1 MANTTS
7 NMLELGSK
15 ASDFCLPDTDG
26 NLVKLSD
33 VAKGKGKGLVVA
45 FICNHC
51 PYVIHVAPQLAKL
64 AQEYQQQGIGFVA
77 INSNDIQ
84 QYPEDDMGHMR
95 EEKHLRSYPFPY
107 LLDEQQSV
115 AKAYAAACTP
125 DIYLFDAQQAL
136 VYRGQFD
143 SSRPRRISSGN
154 YDSSEHQASGA
165 DLLNA
170 MDALLA
176 DKLVP
181 YPQVASMGCNIKW
194 KPGNEP
200 S

>member
-1 MANTTS
+1 MANTAS

-15 ASDFCLPDTDG
+15 ASDFCLPDTEG
-26 NLVKLSD
+26 KLVKLSD
-33 VAKGKGKGLVVA
+33 FATTKGLVVA

-51 PYVIHVAPQLAKL
+51 PYVIHIAGQFAVLAK
-64 AQEYQQQGIGFVA
+64 EYQLKGIGFVA

-84 QYPEDDMGHMR
+84 QYPEDDMQHMA
-95 EEKHLRSYPFPY
+95 EEKRLRAYPFPY
-107 LLDEQQSV
+107 LLDEEQKV

-125 DIYLFDAQQAL
+125 DIYLFDAQHSL

-154 YDSSEHQASGA
+154 YDSSENQASGI
-165 DLLNA
+165 DLKNA
-170 MDALLA
+170 MDSLLEGRELSA
-176 DKLVP
+176 
-181 YPQVASMGCNIKW
+181 PQVASIGCNIKW